1 MKPQT
6 IAAFA
11 AMAIVPAS
19 ALAAPQS
26 ASEVRDGDQ
35 VRLGSASQPG
45 GTVHTVVKGDTLWD
59 LSEKYLG
66 SPWYWP
72 KVWSYN
78 PQIDNPHWIYPG
90 NRVRFAPAGETGR
103 AEEMPTQI
111 TVEQPEVEEA
121 GSEEDRRYL
130 QDELVSVSSGKSI
143 GMVPERGGSRIR
155 QESFISPQE
164 FQGAGKL
171 ERVFSER
178 QMLSI
183 YDKVYLRFDDPLAV
197 RLGDVYSLFRL
208 SDEIVHP
215 VSGESFGHRVD
226 IVGSVRVTALGTEL
240 ITGIIESVSDEIL
253 RGDLVAPLGD
263 FDKRLIRRP
272 NEREI
277 RGVVLASQNPLLPHF
292 GEHHVVFIDKGA
304 QREGLTRFHAV
315 DDKVNHIP
323 YRKGDKN
330 AGEPPT
336 VKGAELAGRR
346 RRQQQTAG
354 EHQKERHTGAGD
366 LVEYVDNM
374 PGSRPEIGQRAVPG
388 REYMQGNDTECGKE
402 AKQIQMHLGLLR
414 GWRGHDQSPFGR
426 AMTAIIVPRSPW
438 LARWE

>member
-6 IAAFA
+6 IAAFV
-11 AMAIVPAS
+11 AMAIAPVG
-19 ALAAPQS
+19 ALATPQP
-26 ASEVRDGDQ
+26 ASEVRGGDQ
-35 VRLGSASQPG
+35 VSLGSAAQPG

-90 NRVRFAPAGETGR
+90 NRVRFAPAGEAGR

-111 TVEQPEVEEA
+111 TVEQPEAEEA

-130 QDELVSVSSGKSI
+130 QDELVTVSSGKSI

-171 ERVFSER
+171 ERAFSER

-208 SDEIVHP
+208 SDEIIHP

-272 NEREI
+272 NESEI

-304 QREGLTRFHAV
+304 QDGVHEGNSFDVIRRDDPLRAQNEDEGASEGLPEETVGRIVVFDVKENASAGIVVRSLKELEVGEEVLMRAQTR
-315 DDKVNHIP
+315 
-323 YRKGDKN
+323 
-330 AGEPPT
+330 
-336 VKGAELAGRR
+336 
-346 RRQQQTAG
+346 
-354 EHQKERHTGAGD
+354 
-366 LVEYVDNM
+366 
-374 PGSRPEIGQRAVPG
+374 S
-388 REYMQGNDTECGKE
+388 
-402 AKQIQMHLGLLR
+402 AKR
-414 GWRGHDQSPFGR
+414 
-426 AMTAIIVPRSPW
+426 
-438 LARWE
+438 

>member
-111 TVEQPEVEEA
+111 TVEQPEAEEA

-171 ERVFSER
+171 ERAFSER

-304 QREGLTRFHAV
+304 QDGVQEGNSFDVIRRGDPMRAQDEDEGASEGL
-315 DDKVNHIP
+315 P
-323 YRKGDKN
+323 
-330 AGEPPT
+330 EET
-336 VKGAELAGRR
+336 VGR
-346 RRQQQTAG
+346 
-354 EHQKERHTGAGD
+354 
-366 LVEYVDNM
+366 
-374 PGSRPEIGQRAVPG
+374 
-388 REYMQGNDTECGKE
+388 
-402 AKQIQMHLGLLR
+402 
-414 GWRGHDQSPFGR
+414 
-426 AMTAIIVPRSPW
+426 IIVFDVKENASAGIVVRS
-438 LARWE
+438 LKELEVGEEVLMRAQVRAAQR